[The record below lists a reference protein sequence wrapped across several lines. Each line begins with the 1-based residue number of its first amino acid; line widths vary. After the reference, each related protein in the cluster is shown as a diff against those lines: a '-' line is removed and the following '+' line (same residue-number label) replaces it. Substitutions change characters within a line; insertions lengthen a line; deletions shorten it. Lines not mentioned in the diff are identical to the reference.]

1 MKYCSKCGSPMN
13 DDAVF
18 CAGCGT
24 RVSDNNTNQNV
35 ENLQPTAE
43 PEKVVQPT
51 VEQTVNKEKP
61 NVTNTVPLQQQSVY
75 AQGIK
80 QKKNV
85 GLYEKYS
92 LLLNV
97 ATLLSLLSTCIFFV
111 LTVSIIQ
118 KYLFQYKYL
127 YECFSI
133 INLDSWVGIA
143 MFLAYSFV
151 SLSVFFAVKK
161 KRNIY
166 SKSKSAEEIC
176 HKFDLQHTSITVLL
190 VVTSILA
197 IVLFTYYV
205 ICSSGKVYFVNFLLL
220 LCFAFTIISLIVTM
234 IVIKN
239 TGKNRAQIVVYCK
252 PVNEKFLVKHRYVIV
267 KCAIVIVISIYAI
280 ISITGFYNPINV
292 VKRANIGCD
301 INDNKPVEIP
311 YGTTIGDLLNTYD
324 NCQFTVNESDY
335 NYEVRVVAHKGDRTD
350 EMAFMYNKGQFFFLS
365 GNLRTFDT
373 ENYKGA
379 LVDNNVMVT
388 GCTFQDTDYEKY
400 YVRDS
405 EKSAIALYLI
415 CVERFNLAQS

>member
-1 MKYCSKCGSPMN
+1 MKYCSKCGSPIN

-24 RVSDNNTNQNV
+24 RVSDNNTNQNA

-43 PEKVVQPT
+43 
-51 VEQTVNKEKP
+51 QTTNEENP

-85 GLYEKYS
+85 VLYEKYS
-92 LLLNV
+92 FLLNV

-111 LTVSIIQ
+111 LTASTIQ
-118 KYLFQYKYL
+118 KYLFQYDYL

-133 INLDSWVGIA
+133 ISLGLWACI
-143 MFLAYSFV
+143 MFLAYSIV

-166 SKSKSAEEIC
+166 SKSNSTEEIC

-197 IVLFTYYV
+197 GVLFTYYV
-205 ICSSGKVYFVNFLLL
+205 ICFSGKVYFVEFLLL

-252 PVNEKFLVKHRYVIV
+252 PVNEKFFVKHRYVIV
-267 KCAIVIVISIYAI
+267 ECAIVIVISIYAI

-335 NYEVRVVAHKGDRTD
+335 KYEVRVVAHKGDRTD

-365 GNLRTFDT
+365 GNLSTFDT

>member
-13 DDAVF
+13 DDAMF

-24 RVSDNNTNQNV
+24 RVSDNNTNQNA

-43 PEKVVQPT
+43 
-51 VEQTVNKEKP
+51 QTTNEENP

-92 LLLNV
+92 FLLNV

-118 KYLFQYKYL
+118 KYLFQYGYL

-133 INLDSWVGIA
+133 ISLGLWACI

-166 SKSKSAEEIC
+166 SKSNSTEEIC

-197 IVLFTYYV
+197 GVLFTYYV
-205 ICSSGKVYFVNFLLL
+205 ICFSGKVYFVEFLLL

-239 TGKNRAQIVVYCK
+239 TGKNRAQIVVHCK
-252 PVNEKFLVKHRYVIV
+252 PVNEKFVVKHRYVIV
-267 KCAIVIVISIYAI
+267 ECAIVIVISIYAI

-292 VKRANIGCD
+292 VKRANIRCD

-335 NYEVRVVAHKGDRTD
+335 KYEVRVVAHKGDRID
-350 EMAFMYNKGQFFFLS
+350 EMTFMYNKGQFFFLS
-365 GNLRTFDT
+365 DSLSRLDT
-373 ENYKGA
+373 EIYKGA

-400 YVRDS
+400 SVTRDS

>member
-1 MKYCSKCGSPMN
+1 MKYCSKCGSPIN

-24 RVSDNNTNQNV
+24 RVSDNNTNQNA

-43 PEKVVQPT
+43 
-51 VEQTVNKEKP
+51 QTTNEENP

-92 LLLNV
+92 FLLNV

-111 LTVSIIQ
+111 LTASTIQ
-118 KYLFQYKYL
+118 KYLFQYDYL

-133 INLDSWVGIA
+133 ISLGLWACI

-166 SKSKSAEEIC
+166 SKSNSTEEIC

-197 IVLFTYYV
+197 GVLFTYYV
-205 ICSSGKVYFVNFLLL
+205 ICFSGKVYFVEFLLL

-239 TGKNRAQIVVYCK
+239 TGKNRAQIVVHCK
-252 PVNEKFLVKHRYVIV
+252 PVNEKFVVKYRYVIV
-267 KCAIVIVISIYAI
+267 ECAIVIVISIYAI

-292 VKRANIGCD
+292 VKRANIRCD

-335 NYEVRVVAHKGDRTD
+335 KYEVRVVAHKGDRID
-350 EMAFMYNKGQFFFLS
+350 EMTFMYNKGQFFFLS
-365 GNLRTFDT
+365 DSLSRLDT
-373 ENYKGA
+373 EIYKGA

-400 YVRDS
+400 SVTRDS

>member
-1 MKYCSKCGSPMN
+1 MKYCSKCGSPLN

-24 RVSDNNTNQNV
+24 RVSDNNTNQNA

-43 PEKVVQPT
+43 
-51 VEQTVNKEKP
+51 QTTNEENP

-92 LLLNV
+92 FLLNV

-111 LTVSIIQ
+111 LTASTIQ
-118 KYLFQYKYL
+118 KYLFQYDYL

-133 INLDSWVGIA
+133 ISLGLWACI

-166 SKSKSAEEIC
+166 SKSNSTEEIC

-197 IVLFTYYV
+197 GVLFTYYV
-205 ICSSGKVYFVNFLLL
+205 ICFSGKVYFVEFLLL
-220 LCFAFTIISLIVTM
+220 LCFVFTIISLIVTM

-239 TGKNRAQIVVYCK
+239 TGKNRAQIVVHRK
-252 PVNEKFLVKHRYVIV
+252 PVNEKFVVKHRYVIV
-267 KCAIVIVISIYAI
+267 ECAIVIVISIYAI

-292 VKRANIGCD
+292 VKRANIRCD

-335 NYEVRVVAHKGDRTD
+335 TYEVRVVAHKGDRID
-350 EMAFMYNKGQFFFLS
+350 EMTFMYNKGQFFFLS
-365 GNLRTFDT
+365 DSLSRLDT
-373 ENYKGA
+373 EIYKGA

-400 YVRDS
+400 TVTRDS

>member
-1 MKYCSKCGSPMN
+1 MKYCSKCGSPIN

-24 RVSDNNTNQNV
+24 RVSDNNTNQNA

-43 PEKVVQPT
+43 
-51 VEQTVNKEKP
+51 QTTNEENP

-92 LLLNV
+92 FLLNV

-118 KYLFQYKYL
+118 KYLFQYGYL

-133 INLDSWVGIA
+133 ISLGLWACI

-166 SKSKSAEEIC
+166 SKSNSTEEIC

-197 IVLFTYYV
+197 GVLFTYYV
-205 ICSSGKVYFVNFLLL
+205 ICFSGKVYFVEFLLL

-239 TGKNRAQIVVYCK
+239 TGKNRAQIVVHCK
-252 PVNEKFLVKHRYVIV
+252 PVNEKFVVKHRYVIV
-267 KCAIVIVISIYAI
+267 ECAIVIVISIYAI

-292 VKRANIGCD
+292 VKRANIRCD

-335 NYEVRVVAHKGDRTD
+335 KYEVRVVAHKGDRID
-350 EMAFMYNKGQFFFLS
+350 EMTFMYNKGQFFFLS
-365 GNLRTFDT
+365 DSLSRLDT
-373 ENYKGA
+373 EIYKGA

-400 YVRDS
+400 SVTRDS

>member
-24 RVSDNNTNQNV
+24 RVSDNNTNQNA

-43 PEKVVQPT
+43 PKKVVQPT
-51 VEQTVNKEKP
+51 AEQTTNEENP

-92 LLLNV
+92 FLLNV

-111 LTVSIIQ
+111 LTISTIQ
-118 KYLFQYKYL
+118 KYLFQYDYL

-133 INLDSWVGIA
+133 ISLGLWACI

-166 SKSKSAEEIC
+166 SKSKSTEEIS

-190 VVTSILA
+190 VITSILA
-197 IVLFTYYV
+197 VVLFTYYV
-205 ICSSGKVYFVNFLLL
+205 ICFSDKVYFVEFLLL
-220 LCFAFTIISLIVTM
+220 LCFVFTIISLIVTM

-239 TGKNRAQIVVYCK
+239 TSKNRAQIVVHCK
-252 PVNEKFLVKHRYVIV
+252 PVNEKFVVKHRYVIAE
-267 KCAIVIVISIYAI
+267 CAIVIVISIYAI

-292 VKRANIGCD
+292 VKRANIRCD

-335 NYEVRVVAHKGDRTD
+335 KHEVRVVAHKGDRTD
-350 EMAFMYNKGQFFFLS
+350 EMTFMYNKGQFFFLS
-365 GNLRTFDT
+365 DSLSRLDT
-373 ENYKGA
+373 EIYKGA

-388 GCTFQDTDYEKY
+388 GCTFQDTNYKKY
-400 YVRDS
+400 SVSGS
-405 EKSAIALYLI
+405 EDSAIALYLI

>member
-92 LLLNV
+92 FLLNV

-166 SKSKSAEEIC
+166 SKSKSTEEIC

>member
-1 MKYCSKCGSPMN
+1 MKYCSKCGSPIN
-13 DDAVF
+13 DDTVF

-24 RVSDNNTNQNV
+24 RVSDNNTNQNA

-43 PEKVVQPT
+43 
-51 VEQTVNKEKP
+51 QTTNEENP

-85 GLYEKYS
+85 VLYEKYS
-92 LLLNV
+92 FLLNV

-111 LTVSIIQ
+111 LTASTIQ
-118 KYLFQYKYL
+118 KYLFQYDYL

-133 INLDSWVGIA
+133 ISLGLWACI

-166 SKSKSAEEIC
+166 SKSNSTEEIC

-197 IVLFTYYV
+197 GVLFTYYV
-205 ICSSGKVYFVNFLLL
+205 ICFSGKVYFVEFLLL

-252 PVNEKFLVKHRYVIV
+252 PVNEKFFVKHRYVIV
-267 KCAIVIVISIYAI
+267 ECAIVIVISIYAI

-335 NYEVRVVAHKGDRTD
+335 KYEVRVVAHKGDRTD

-365 GNLRTFDT
+365 GNLSTFDT

>member
-61 NVTNTVPLQQQSVY
+61 NVTNTVPIQQQSVY

-92 LLLNV
+92 FLLNV

>member
-1 MKYCSKCGSPMN
+1 MKYCSKCGSQIN

-24 RVSDNNTNQNV
+24 RVSDNNTNQNA

-43 PEKVVQPT
+43 
-51 VEQTVNKEKP
+51 QTTNEENP

-92 LLLNV
+92 FLLNV

-118 KYLFQYKYL
+118 KYLFQYGYL

-133 INLDSWVGIA
+133 INLDSWAGIA

-239 TGKNRAQIVVYCK
+239 TGKNRAQIVVHCK
-252 PVNEKFLVKHRYVIV
+252 PVNEKFLVKHRHVIV
-267 KCAIVIVISIYAI
+267 ECAIVIVISIYAI

-292 VKRANIGCD
+292 VKRANIRCD

-335 NYEVRVVAHKGDRTD
+335 KYEVRVVAHKGDRID
-350 EMAFMYNKGQFFFLS
+350 EMTFMYNKGQFFFLS
-365 GNLRTFDT
+365 DSLSRLDT
-373 ENYKGA
+373 EIYKGA

-400 YVRDS
+400 SVTRDS

>member
-24 RVSDNNTNQNV
+24 RVSDNKTNQNV

-61 NVTNTVPLQQQSVY
+61 NVTNTVSLQQQSVY
-75 AQGIK
+75 AQGIT
-80 QKKNV
+80 QKKNM

-92 LLLNV
+92 FLLNV

-118 KYLFQYKYL
+118 KYLFQYGYL

-133 INLDSWVGIA
+133 INLDSWLGIA

-176 HKFDLQHTSITVLL
+176 HEFDLQHTSITVLL

-197 IVLFTYYV
+197 IVLFAYYV

-252 PVNEKFLVKHRYVIV
+252 PVNGKFLVKHRYVIV
-267 KCAIVIVISIYAI
+267 ECAIVIVISIYAI

-292 VKRANIGCD
+292 VKRANIRCD

-335 NYEVRVVAHKGDRTD
+335 KYEVRVVAHKGDRTD
-350 EMAFMYNKGQFFFLS
+350 EMTFMYNKGQFFFLS

-388 GCTFQDTDYEKY
+388 GCTFQDTGYEKY

>member
-1 MKYCSKCGSPMN
+1 MKYCSKCGSQIN

-24 RVSDNNTNQNV
+24 RVSDNNTNQNA

-43 PEKVVQPT
+43 
-51 VEQTVNKEKP
+51 QTTNEENP

-92 LLLNV
+92 FLLNV

-118 KYLFQYKYL
+118 KYLFQYGYL

-133 INLDSWVGIA
+133 INLDSWAGIA

-205 ICSSGKVYFVNFLLL
+205 ICFSGKVYFVEFLLL

-252 PVNEKFLVKHRYVIV
+252 PVNEKFFVKHRYVIV
-267 KCAIVIVISIYAI
+267 ECAIVIVISIYAI

-335 NYEVRVVAHKGDRTD
+335 KYEVRVVAHKGDRTD

-365 GNLRTFDT
+365 GNLSTFDT

>member
-13 DDAVF
+13 DDAMF

-24 RVSDNNTNQNV
+24 RVSDNTNV
-35 ENLQPTAE
+35 ENPQPTAE

-51 VEQTVNKEKP
+51 AEQTTNEENP

-85 GLYEKYS
+85 VLYEKYS
-92 LLLNV
+92 FLLNV

-111 LTVSIIQ
+111 LTASTIQ
-118 KYLFQYKYL
+118 KYLFQYDYL

-133 INLDSWVGIA
+133 ISLGLWACI

-166 SKSKSAEEIC
+166 SKSNSTEEIC

-197 IVLFTYYV
+197 GVLFTYYV
-205 ICSSGKVYFVNFLLL
+205 ICFSGKVYFVEFLLL

-252 PVNEKFLVKHRYVIV
+252 PVNEKFFVKHRYVIV
-267 KCAIVIVISIYAI
+267 ECAIVIVISIYAI

-335 NYEVRVVAHKGDRTD
+335 KYEVRVVAHKGDRTD

-365 GNLRTFDT
+365 GNLSTFDT

>member
-1 MKYCSKCGSPMN
+1 MKYCSKCGSPIN

-24 RVSDNNTNQNV
+24 RVSDNNTNQNA

-43 PEKVVQPT
+43 
-51 VEQTVNKEKP
+51 QTTNEENP

-85 GLYEKYS
+85 VLYEKYS
-92 LLLNV
+92 FLLNV

-111 LTVSIIQ
+111 LTASTIQ
-118 KYLFQYKYL
+118 KYLFQYDYL

-133 INLDSWVGIA
+133 ISLGLWACI

-161 KRNIY
+161 KNIY
-166 SKSKSAEEIC
+166 SKSNSTEEIC

-197 IVLFTYYV
+197 GVLFTYYV
-205 ICSSGKVYFVNFLLL
+205 ICFSGKVYFVEFLLL

-252 PVNEKFLVKHRYVIV
+252 PVNEKFFVKHRYVIV
-267 KCAIVIVISIYAI
+267 ECAIVIVISIYAI

-335 NYEVRVVAHKGDRTD
+335 KYEVRVVAHKGDRTD

-365 GNLRTFDT
+365 GNLSTFDT

>member
-1 MKYCSKCGSPMN
+1 MKYCSKCGSPIN

-24 RVSDNNTNQNV
+24 RVSDNNTNQNA

-43 PEKVVQPT
+43 
-51 VEQTVNKEKP
+51 QTTNEENP

-75 AQGIK
+75 AQGVK

-92 LLLNV
+92 FLLNV

-111 LTVSIIQ
+111 LTASTIQ
-118 KYLFQYKYL
+118 KYLFQYDYL

-133 INLDSWVGIA
+133 ISLGLWACI

-166 SKSKSAEEIC
+166 SKSNSTEEIC

-197 IVLFTYYV
+197 GVLFTYYV
-205 ICSSGKVYFVNFLLL
+205 ICFSGKVYFVEFLLL

-239 TGKNRAQIVVYCK
+239 TGKNRAQIVVHCK
-252 PVNEKFLVKHRYVIV
+252 PVNEKFVVKHRYVIV
-267 KCAIVIVISIYAI
+267 ECAIVIVISIYAI

-292 VKRANIGCD
+292 VKRANIRCD

-335 NYEVRVVAHKGDRTD
+335 KYEVRVVAHKGDRTD
-350 EMAFMYNKGQFFFLS
+350 EMTFMYNKGQFFFLS

>member
-1 MKYCSKCGSPMN
+1 MGGIKMKYCSKCGSPIN

-24 RVSDNNTNQNV
+24 RVSDNNTNQNA

-43 PEKVVQPT
+43 
-51 VEQTVNKEKP
+51 QTTNEENP

-75 AQGIK
+75 AQGVK

-92 LLLNV
+92 FLLNV

-111 LTVSIIQ
+111 LTASTIQ
-118 KYLFQYKYL
+118 KYLFQYDYL

-133 INLDSWVGIA
+133 ISLGLWACI

-166 SKSKSAEEIC
+166 SKSNSTEEIC

-197 IVLFTYYV
+197 GVLFTYYV
-205 ICSSGKVYFVNFLLL
+205 ICFSGKVYFVEFLLL

-239 TGKNRAQIVVYCK
+239 TGKNRAQIVVHCK
-252 PVNEKFLVKHRYVIV
+252 PVNEKFVVKHRYVIV
-267 KCAIVIVISIYAI
+267 ECAIVIVISIYAI

-292 VKRANIGCD
+292 VKRANIRCD

-324 NCQFTVNESDY
+324 NYQFTVNESDY
-335 NYEVRVVAHKGDRTD
+335 KYEVRVVAHKGDRID
-350 EMAFMYNKGQFFFLS
+350 EMTFMYNKGQFFFLS
-365 GNLRTFDT
+365 DSLSRLDT
-373 ENYKGA
+373 EIYKGA

-400 YVRDS
+400 SVTRDS

>member
-92 LLLNV
+92 FLLNV

>member
-1 MKYCSKCGSPMN
+1 MKYCSKCGSPIN

-24 RVSDNNTNQNV
+24 RVSDNNTNQNA

-43 PEKVVQPT
+43 
-51 VEQTVNKEKP
+51 QTTNEENP

-92 LLLNV
+92 FLLNV

-111 LTVSIIQ
+111 LTASTIQ
-118 KYLFQYKYL
+118 KYLFQYDYL

-133 INLDSWVGIA
+133 ISLGLWACI

-166 SKSKSAEEIC
+166 SKSNSTEEIC

-267 KCAIVIVISIYAI
+267 ECAIVIVISIYAI

-292 VKRANIGCD
+292 VKRANIRCD

-335 NYEVRVVAHKGDRTD
+335 KYEVRVVAHKGDRID
-350 EMAFMYNKGQFFFLS
+350 EMTFMYNKGQFFFLS
-365 GNLRTFDT
+365 DSLSRLDT
-373 ENYKGA
+373 EIYKGA

-400 YVRDS
+400 SVTRDS

>member
-1 MKYCSKCGSPMN
+1 MKYCSKCGSPIN

-24 RVSDNNTNQNV
+24 RVSDNNTNQNA

-43 PEKVVQPT
+43 
-51 VEQTVNKEKP
+51 QTTNEENP

-92 LLLNV
+92 FLLNV

-111 LTVSIIQ
+111 LTASTIQ
-118 KYLFQYKYL
+118 KYLFQYDYL

-133 INLDSWVGIA
+133 ISLGLWACI

-166 SKSKSAEEIC
+166 SKSNSTEEIC

-267 KCAIVIVISIYAI
+267 ECAIVIVISIYAI

-292 VKRANIGCD
+292 VKRANIRCD

-335 NYEVRVVAHKGDRTD
+335 TYEVRVVAHKGDRID
-350 EMAFMYNKGQFFFLS
+350 EMTFMYNKGQFFFLS
-365 GNLRTFDT
+365 DSLSRLDT
-373 ENYKGA
+373 EIYKGA

-400 YVRDS
+400 SVTRDS

>member
-24 RVSDNNTNQNV
+24 RISNNNTNQNV

-85 GLYEKYS
+85 GLYEKHS
-92 LLLNV
+92 FLLNV

>member
-1 MKYCSKCGSPMN
+1 MKYCSKCGSPIN

-24 RVSDNNTNQNV
+24 RVSDNNTNQNA

-43 PEKVVQPT
+43 
-51 VEQTVNKEKP
+51 QTTNEENP
-61 NVTNTVPLQQQSVY
+61 NVTNTVPIQQQSVY

-92 LLLNV
+92 FLLNV

-118 KYLFQYKYL
+118 KYLFQYGYL

-133 INLDSWVGIA
+133 ISLGLWACI

-166 SKSKSAEEIC
+166 SKSNSTEEIC

-267 KCAIVIVISIYAI
+267 ECAIVIVISIYAI

-292 VKRANIGCD
+292 VKRANIRCD

-335 NYEVRVVAHKGDRTD
+335 KYEVRVVAHKGDRID
-350 EMAFMYNKGQFFFLS
+350 EMTFMYNKGQFFFLS
-365 GNLRTFDT
+365 DSLSRLDT
-373 ENYKGA
+373 EIYKGA

-400 YVRDS
+400 SVTRDS

>member
-1 MKYCSKCGSPMN
+1 MKYCSKCGSPIN

-24 RVSDNNTNQNV
+24 RVSDNNTNQNA

-43 PEKVVQPT
+43 
-51 VEQTVNKEKP
+51 QTTNEENP

-75 AQGIK
+75 AQGVK

-92 LLLNV
+92 FLLNV

-111 LTVSIIQ
+111 LTASTIQ
-118 KYLFQYKYL
+118 KYLFQYDYL

-133 INLDSWVGIA
+133 ISLGLWACI

-166 SKSKSAEEIC
+166 SKSNSTEEIC

-197 IVLFTYYV
+197 GVLFTYYV
-205 ICSSGKVYFVNFLLL
+205 ICFSGKVYFVEFLLL

-239 TGKNRAQIVVYCK
+239 TVKNRAQIVVHCK
-252 PVNEKFLVKHRYVIV
+252 PVNEKFVVKHRYVIV
-267 KCAIVIVISIYAI
+267 ECAIVIVISIYAI

-292 VKRANIGCD
+292 VKRANIRCD

-324 NCQFTVNESDY
+324 NYQFTVNESDY
-335 NYEVRVVAHKGDRTD
+335 KYEVRVVAHKGDRID
-350 EMAFMYNKGQFFFLS
+350 EMTFMYNKGQFFFLS
-365 GNLRTFDT
+365 DSLSRLDT
-373 ENYKGA
+373 EIYKGA

-400 YVRDS
+400 SVTRDS

>member
-1 MKYCSKCGSPMN
+1 MKYCSKCGSPIN

-24 RVSDNNTNQNV
+24 RVSDNNTNQNA

-43 PEKVVQPT
+43 
-51 VEQTVNKEKP
+51 QTTNEENP

-75 AQGIK
+75 AQGVK

-92 LLLNV
+92 FLLNV

-111 LTVSIIQ
+111 LTASTIQ
-118 KYLFQYKYL
+118 KYLFQYDYL

-133 INLDSWVGIA
+133 ISLGLWACI

-166 SKSKSAEEIC
+166 SKSNSTEEIC

-197 IVLFTYYV
+197 GVLFTYYV
-205 ICSSGKVYFVNFLLL
+205 ICFSGKVYFVEFLLL

-239 TGKNRAQIVVYCK
+239 TGKNRAQIVVHCK
-252 PVNEKFLVKHRYVIV
+252 PVNEKFVVKHRYVIV
-267 KCAIVIVISIYAI
+267 ECAIVIVISIYAI

-292 VKRANIGCD
+292 VKRANIRCD

-324 NCQFTVNESDY
+324 NYQFTVNESDY
-335 NYEVRVVAHKGDRTD
+335 KYEVRVVAHKGDRID
-350 EMAFMYNKGQFFFLS
+350 EMTFMYNKGQFFFLS
-365 GNLRTFDT
+365 DSLSRLDT
-373 ENYKGA
+373 EIYKGA

-400 YVRDS
+400 SVTRDS

-415 CVERFNLAQS
+415 CVERFNLAQL

>member
-1 MKYCSKCGSPMN
+1 MKYCSKCGSPIN

-24 RVSDNNTNQNV
+24 RVSDNNTNQNA

-43 PEKVVQPT
+43 
-51 VEQTVNKEKP
+51 QTTNEENP

-75 AQGIK
+75 AQAVK

-92 LLLNV
+92 FLLNV

-111 LTVSIIQ
+111 LTASTIQ
-118 KYLFQYKYL
+118 KYLFQYDYL

-133 INLDSWVGIA
+133 ISLGLWACI

-166 SKSKSAEEIC
+166 SKSNSTEEIC

-197 IVLFTYYV
+197 GVLFTYYV
-205 ICSSGKVYFVNFLLL
+205 ICFSGKVYFVEFLLL

-239 TGKNRAQIVVYCK
+239 TGKNRAQIVVHCK
-252 PVNEKFLVKHRYVIV
+252 PVNEKFVVKHRYVIV
-267 KCAIVIVISIYAI
+267 ECAIVIVISIYAI

-292 VKRANIGCD
+292 VKRANIRCD

-335 NYEVRVVAHKGDRTD
+335 KYEVRVVAHKGDRTD
-350 EMAFMYNKGQFFFLS
+350 EMTFMYNKGQFFFLS

>member
-51 VEQTVNKEKP
+51 VEQTVNKEKL

-92 LLLNV
+92 FLLNV

-166 SKSKSAEEIC
+166 SKSKSTEEIC

>member
-1 MKYCSKCGSPMN
+1 MKYCSKCGSPIN

-24 RVSDNNTNQNV
+24 RVSDNNTNQNA

-43 PEKVVQPT
+43 
-51 VEQTVNKEKP
+51 QTTNEENP

-85 GLYEKYS
+85 VLYEKYS
-92 LLLNV
+92 FLLNV

-111 LTVSIIQ
+111 LTASTIQ
-118 KYLFQYKYL
+118 KYLFQYDYL

-133 INLDSWVGIA
+133 ISLGLWACI

-166 SKSKSAEEIC
+166 SKSNSTEEIC

-197 IVLFTYYV
+197 GVLFTYYV
-205 ICSSGKVYFVNFLLL
+205 ICFSGKVYFVEFLLL

-252 PVNEKFLVKHRYVIV
+252 PVNEKFFVKHRYVIV
-267 KCAIVIVISIYAI
+267 ECAIVIVISIYAI

-335 NYEVRVVAHKGDRTD
+335 KYEVRVVAHKGDRTD

-365 GNLRTFDT
+365 GNLSTFDT

>member
-1 MKYCSKCGSPMN
+1 MGGIKMKYCSKCGSPIN

-24 RVSDNNTNQNV
+24 RVSDKNTNQNV

-43 PEKVVQPT
+43 
-51 VEQTVNKEKP
+51 QTTNEENP

-75 AQGIK
+75 AQGVK

-92 LLLNV
+92 FLLNV

-118 KYLFQYKYL
+118 KYLFQYGYL

-133 INLDSWVGIA
+133 INLDSWAGIA

-197 IVLFTYYV
+197 IILFAYYV
-205 ICSSGKVYFVNFLLL
+205 ICSSGKVYFV
-220 LCFAFTIISLIVTM
+220 ISFCCCV
-234 IVIKN
+234 
-239 TGKNRAQIVVYCK
+239 
-252 PVNEKFLVKHRYVIV
+252 
-267 KCAIVIVISIYAI
+267 
-280 ISITGFYNPINV
+280 
-292 VKRANIGCD
+292 
-301 INDNKPVEIP
+301 
-311 YGTTIGDLLNTYD
+311 
-324 NCQFTVNESDY
+324 
-335 NYEVRVVAHKGDRTD
+335 
-350 EMAFMYNKGQFFFLS
+350 
-365 GNLRTFDT
+365 LR
-373 ENYKGA
+373 
-379 LVDNNVMVT
+379 L
-388 GCTFQDTDYEKY
+388 Q
-400 YVRDS
+400 
-405 EKSAIALYLI
+405 
-415 CVERFNLAQS
+415 